1 MARSY
6 KPGKPHEEA
15 IAIIKEVAGTQLD
28 KQIVDILCSIPKDEV
43 EKCVPENLNS

>member
-1 MARSY
+1 MVRSY

-28 KQIVDILCSIPKDEV
+28 KQIVDIFCQIPKDEV
-43 EKCVPENLNS
+43 EKCKPDSQNK